1 MVFYLAFI
9 SVLPVIGIEPISH
22 VLQTYTLPIC
32 YTGLL
37 LRPDGIEPPSWD
49 YESHE
54 LPLLHGR
61 CLPGRGTAPLFLES
75 KSNVLLN
82 KLS

>member
-1 MVFYLAFI
+1 MLY
-9 SVLPVIGIEPISH
+9 
-22 VLQTYTLPIC
+22 
-32 YTGLL
+32 GLCV
-37 LRPDGIEPPSWD
+37 RPDGIEPPSWD

-54 LPLLHGR
+54 LPLLHGPYA
-61 CLPGRGTAPLFLES
+61 CLPGRGTAPLSLES